1 MTSSE
6 PILLT
11 GVGGGVSSI
20 SRLTAQLLLKA
31 GQPVRV
37 MIHRDDGRADDL
49 RRLGAQVVVGDL
61 ANPQEVAQALRGVR
75 RLFFNMAVSAHYL
88 EAAAV
93 VCSIATE
100 HGDLEALVNM
110 SQLTV
115 AQMTATSS
123 DESDHQRLHWLVERI
138 EEWAPIPVVNVRPTV
153 FLDNPMFSI
162 APRQLIASANTLAL
176 PIGTGRTSPVVAT
189 DVAAVVAT
197 ILIDPAPHVGKTY
210 ELTGPESL
218 TLKDLAERYGR
229 ALGRPLGAAD
239 IPLDVYE
246 RMLNAFPGLTP
257 HVRQHILTVA
267 KLHRAGRYDR
277 STNDIEAV
285 TGRAALSVEAYI
297 AANRDLFLAG
307 SSQ

>member
-1 MTSSE
+1 MASE

-11 GVGGGVSSI
+11 GVGAGPSNI
-20 SRLTAQLLLKA
+20 SRLTAQLLLNA

-61 ANPQEVAQALRGVR
+61 ADPEAVAQALGGVR
-75 RLFFNMAVSAHYL
+75 RLFFTMAVSAEYL

-93 VCSIATE
+93 VCSIAAE
-100 HGDLEALVNM
+100 KGDLEALVTM

-123 DESDHQRLHWLVERI
+123 DESSHQRLHWLVERI
-138 EEWAPIPVVNVRPTV
+138 EEWAPIPVVTVRPTV
-153 FLDNPMFSI
+153 FLDNPMFSV

-176 PIGTGRTSPVVAT
+176 PIGTGRTSPVAAT

-197 ILIDPAPHVGKTY
+197 ILMDPAAHVGRTY

-218 TLKDLAERYGR
+218 TLKELAERYGR
-229 ALGRPLGAAD
+229 ALGKPLTASD

-246 RMLNAFPGLTP
+246 RMLNSFSGLDA
-257 HVRQHILTVA
+257 HVREHILTVA

-277 STNDIEAV
+277 STNDVEAV
-285 TGRAALSVEAYI
+285 TGRPATPVDEYI
-297 AANRDLFLAG
+297 AAHRDLFFAP
-307 SSQ
+307 SPQ

>member
-1 MTSSE
+1 MVASSE

-11 GVGGGVSSI
+11 GLGPGPSSI
-20 SRLTAQLLLKA
+20 SRLSAQLLLDA
-31 GQPVRV
+31 GQTVRV

-61 ANPQEVAQALRGVR
+61 ADPEDFARALRGVR
-75 RLFFNMAVSAHYL
+75 RLFFNMAVSAKYL

-93 VCSIATE
+93 VCSIAAE
-100 HGDLEALVNM
+100 KGDLEALVNM

-123 DESDHQRLHWLVERI
+123 DESNHQRLHWLVERI

-162 APRQLIASANTLAL
+162 APQQLIASANTLAL
-176 PIGTGRTSPVVAT
+176 PIGAGRTSPVAAP

-197 ILIDPAPHVGKTY
+197 VLADPAPHVGRTY

-218 TLKDLAERYGR
+218 TLEELAERYGR
-229 ALGRPLGAAD
+229 ALGRPLSASD

-246 RMLNAFPGLTP
+246 RMLNSFLGLDP
-257 HVRQHILTVA
+257 HVREHILTVA

-277 STNDIEAV
+277 STNHIEAV
-285 TGRAALSVEAYI
+285 TGRPATSVDAYI
-297 AANRDLFLAG
+297 AAHRELFFAF
-307 SSQ
+307 